1 MMSYLI
7 QEILLCLIISAI
19 LGFTI
24 GWLLRGISAKNRER
38 YLGEQF
44 ENRMQTMKNRFSSA
58 NQKQVT
64 NRVAVVRTDE
74 PVVDSE
80 DNRMNEAHIDDYFI
94 EVIEDIGQS
103 RGRILREMGVSMVHE
118 FLLKYRLADSSRTE
132 LADKLDIDQ
141 ETVRRWVSIADLMR
155 IQGVGSQYS
164 ELLEASGVHSVPA
177 LAQQDVTELV
187 DKMQLVNQAEHS
199 TILTVPDDKQVTE
212 WIEIAKSLP
221 AMISE

>member
-187 DKMQLVNQAEHS
+187 DKMQLVNQVEHS
-199 TILTVPDDKQVTE
+199 TILTLPDDKQVTE